1 MDTRNILKER
11 NKRRLARILRVREK
25 VSGTP
30 ERPRLALFR
39 SNRYLYAQ
47 VIDDTVG
54 KTLVSASSREPAFL
68 VKSSKKN
75 VEVARDLGRVI
86 GERAK
91 ARGILKMVFDRRWYR
106 YHGRVKA
113 FVEGVREAG
122 IEI

>member
-1 MDTRNILKER
+1 
-11 NKRRLARILRVREK
+11 
-25 VSGTP
+25 
-30 ERPRLALFR
+30 
-39 SNRYLYAQ
+39 
-47 VIDDTVG
+47 
-54 KTLVSASSREPAFL
+54 